1 MFMKEKSDSS
11 LIRSSEQLNDFI
23 RLSQLTGSRRD
34 FVQGGGG
41 NTSVKLDDRLMA
53 VKASGFCLG
62 DIKPNQA
69 YAMMDYAAIRAF
81 YRSHETADF
90 EDPEKAGSELVK
102 ASIIAVEGIA
112 PLRPSVEAGFHSLL
126 GNYVIH
132 SHSVYT
138 NFACC
143 AIEMRQILADVLQS
157 VDFSWGVVPY
167 IDPGAQLS
175 FAIRDELDRVERA
188 TGKVPT
194 VLFMQNHG
202 LIVHE
207 ETANKC
213 LLLHSAVNARFAD
226 YFCVAA
232 DAFQTMDLDTYIA
245 ARMHARHYEGPFF
258 IETPLYP
265 DQMVFLIGTLGFG
278 AAEPQSGEVL
288 LDLSNG
294 KIRSAA
300 GEAQT
305 RVVTET
311 IAAVLFIQEQI
322 EKKGYT
328 LSTMG
333 EKAKH
338 FIANWESEKYRKSL
352 LEAKL

>member
-1 MFMKEKSDSS
+1 MSTFLDQFAATLADYS
-11 LIRSSEQLNDFI
+11 
-23 RLSQLTGSRRD
+23 RLSREAGARRD

-41 NTSVKLDDRLMA
+41 NTSVKLDNHLMA

-62 DIKPNQA
+62 DVMPDHA
-69 YAMMDYAAIRAF
+69 YAVMDYAAIRAF
-81 YRSHETADF
+81 YRGHEAADF
-90 EDPEKAGSELVK
+90 EDAEKAGSALAKE
-102 ASIIAVEGIA
+102 STIAVEGIA
-112 PLRPSVEAGFHSLL
+112 SLRPSVEAGFHSLL
-126 GNYVIH
+126 GKFVIH

-143 AIEMRQILADVLQS
+143 AVEMHKILADVLKDA
-157 VDFSWGVVPY
+157 DFSWGVVPY

-175 FAIRDELDRVERA
+175 FAIRDELDRVELA
-188 TGKVPT
+188 TGKIPT

-207 ETANKC
+207 ETAEKC
-213 LLLHSAVNARFAD
+213 LALHSAVNAKFAC
-226 YFCVAA
+226 YFGVAP
-232 DAFQTMDLDTYIA
+232 DSFDTMNLEEYIA
-245 ARMHARHYEGPFF
+245 NRLKARSYEGSFF

-265 DQMVFLIGTLGFG
+265 DQMVFFIGTLGFG
-278 AAEPQSGEVL
+278 TAEPQAGEVL
-288 LDLSNG
+288 LDLSSG
-294 KIRSAA
+294 MIRSAA

-311 IAAVLFIQEQI
+311 IAAVLFIQEKI

-328 LSTMG
+328 LSKMG

-352 LEAKL
+352 LGAKA

>member
-1 MFMKEKSDSS
+1 MSTFLTKNKS
-11 LIRSSEQLNDFI
+11 LLNDYA
-23 RLSQLTGSRRD
+23 RLSQSAGARKD
-34 FVQGGGG
+34 YVQGGGG
-41 NTSVKLDDRLMA
+41 NTSAKLDDHLMA

-62 DIKPNQA
+62 DVTPDHA
-69 YAMMDYAAIRAF
+69 YAVMEYAAIRAF
-81 YRSHETADF
+81 YCGHEATEF
-90 EDPEKAGSELVK
+90 EDAEKAGSELAK
-102 ASIIAVEGIA
+102 TNTIAVEGIA

-126 GNYVIH
+126 GRFVIH

-143 AIEMRQILADVLQS
+143 AVEMQKILEDVLEDA
-157 VDFSWGVVPY
+157 DFSWGVVPY
-167 IDPGAQLS
+167 IDPGARLS

-188 TGKVPT
+188 TGKIPT

-207 ETANKC
+207 ETADSC
-213 LLLHSAVNARFAD
+213 LALHSAVNARFAA
-226 YFCVAA
+226 FFGVAS
-232 DAFQTMDLDTYIA
+232 DVFDMMDLDAYITG
-245 ARMHARHYEGPFF
+245 RLRVRKYEGVFF

-265 DQMVFLIGTLGFG
+265 DQMVFFIGTLGFG
-278 AAEPQSGEVL
+278 AGEPLAGEVL
-288 LDLSNG
+288 LDLASG

-322 EKKGYT
+322 ENKGYT

-333 EKAKH
+333 EKARH

-352 LEAKL
+352 LVAKA

>member
-1 MFMKEKSDSS
+1 M
-11 LIRSSEQLNDFI
+11 
-23 RLSQLTGSRRD
+23 
-34 FVQGGGG
+34 QGGGG

-62 DIKPNQA
+62 DVMPDRA
-69 YAMMDYAAIRAF
+69 YAVMDYAAIRAF
-81 YRSHETADF
+81 YRGHNAVDF
-90 EDPEKAGSELVK
+90 EEPEKAGSELAK
-102 ASIIAVEGIA
+102 ASTLAVEGIA

-126 GNYVIH
+126 GKFVIH

-143 AIEMRQILADVLQS
+143 AVEMQQILADVLQG

-207 ETANKC
+207 ETADRC
-213 LLLHSAVNARFAD
+213 LALHSAVNARFAG
-226 YFCVAA
+226 FFGVAA
-232 DAFQTMDLDTYIA
+232 DVFQIMDLDAYIVSRLQ
-245 ARMHARHYEGPFF
+245 ARNYEGSFF

-265 DQMVFLIGTLGFG
+265 DQMVFFIGTLGFG

-288 LDLSNG
+288 LNLSNG
-294 KIRSAA
+294 AIRTAA

-352 LEAKL
+352 LGAKA

>member
-1 MFMKEKSDSS
+1 MSAFLTKNES
-11 LIRSSEQLNDFI
+11 LLNDYA
-23 RLSQLTGSRRD
+23 RLSQSAGARKD
-34 FVQGGGG
+34 YVQGGGG
-41 NTSVKLDDRLMA
+41 NTSAKLDDHLMA

-62 DIKPNQA
+62 DVTPDHA
-69 YAMMDYAAIRAF
+69 YAVMDYAAIRAF
-81 YRSHETADF
+81 YRGQEAADF
-90 EDPEKAGSELVK
+90 EDAENAGSELAK
-102 ASIIAVEGIA
+102 ANTIPVEDLPA
-112 PLRPSVEAGFHSLL
+112 LRPSVEAGFHSLL
-126 GNYVIH
+126 GTFVIH

-143 AIEMRQILADVLQS
+143 AIEMQTILSDVLKG

-167 IDPGAQLS
+167 IDPGARLS
-175 FAIRDELDRVERA
+175 FAIRDELDRVERS
-188 TGKVPT
+188 TGKIPT

-207 ETANKC
+207 ETADKC
-213 LLLHSAVNARFAD
+213 LTLHNAVNARFAT
-226 YFCVAA
+226 FFGIAP
-232 DAFQTMDLDTYIA
+232 DAFDTMDLEAYIESRLRARKYEA
-245 ARMHARHYEGPFF
+245 AFF

-265 DQMVFLIGTLGFG
+265 DQMVFFIGTLGFG
-278 AAEPQSGEVL
+278 AGEPQAGEVL
-288 LDLSNG
+288 LDLSSG

-322 EKKGYT
+322 ERKGYT

-333 EKAKH
+333 EKAQH

-352 LEAKL
+352 LGAKA

>member
-1 MFMKEKSDSS
+1 MSTFLDQFASDLQDYS
-11 LIRSSEQLNDFI
+11 
-23 RLSQLTGSRRD
+23 RLSRDAGARRD

-41 NTSVKLDDRLMA
+41 NTSVKLDDHLMA

-62 DIKPNQA
+62 DILPDKA
-69 YAMMDYAAIRAF
+69 YAVMDFAAIRAF
-81 YRSHETADF
+81 YRGHEAADF
-90 EDPEKAGSELVK
+90 EDVEKAGSEMAK
-102 ASIIAVEGIA
+102 ASTIAEEGIA

-126 GNYVIH
+126 GKYVIH

-143 AIEMRQILADVLQS
+143 AVEIQQILEDVLK
-157 VDFSWGVVPY
+157 DAAFSWGVIPY
-167 IDPGAQLS
+167 IDPGARLS
-175 FAIRDELDRVERA
+175 FAIRGELDRVERL
-188 TGKVPT
+188 TGKIPD

-202 LIVHE
+202 VIVHE
-207 ETANKC
+207 ETADIC
-213 LLLHSAVNARFAD
+213 LGLHTAVNALFAIH
-226 YFCVAA
+226 FGVAP
-232 DAFQTMDLDTYIA
+232 DLFFTMDLEAYIA
-245 ARMHARHYEGPFF
+245 KRLRERPYEGSIFM
-258 IETPLYP
+258 ETPLYP

-278 AAEPQSGEVL
+278 NEKPQDDEVL
-288 LDLSNG
+288 LDLSSG

-300 GEAQT
+300 EETKT

-322 EKKGYT
+322 EKKGFT

-333 EKAKH
+333 EQARH

-352 LEAKL
+352 LGAKT

>member
-1 MFMKEKSDSS
+1 MSTFSEKYVSTLEEYSRVS
-11 LIRSSEQLNDFI
+11 REA
-23 RLSQLTGSRRD
+23 GSRRD

-62 DIKPNQA
+62 DVMPDHA
-69 YAMMDYAAIRAF
+69 YAVMNYADIRAF
-81 YRSHETADF
+81 YRGHEATDF
-90 EDPEKAGSELVK
+90 EDAEKNGSELAK
-102 ASIIAVEGIA
+102 ASTILVEGIA

-126 GNYVIH
+126 GKFVIH

-143 AIEMRQILADVLQS
+143 AVEMHKILADVLKDA
-157 VDFSWGVVPY
+157 DFWGVVPY
-167 IDPGAQLS
+167 IDPGARLS

-188 TGKVPT
+188 TGKIPT

-207 ETANKC
+207 ETEDKC
-213 LLLHSAVNARFAD
+213 LALHSAVNTRFAEA
-226 YFCVAA
+226 FGVAA
-232 DAFQTMDLDTYIA
+232 DSFDTMNLEAYIA
-245 ARMHARHYEGPFF
+245 DKLRARSYEGSFF

-265 DQMVFLIGTLGFG
+265 DQMVFFNGTLSFG
-278 AAEPQSGEVL
+278 TAEPQSGEVL
-288 LDLSNG
+288 LDLSSG
-294 KIRSAA
+294 KIRSTA

-352 LEAKL
+352 LGAKA